1 MANGIPLRPGLIP
14 SYAQRLG
21 LLAQPGV
28 TVGDITGRS
37 VQPGLPARAGAVA
50 TSVGQPVM
58 RGSQPPTLMRRAAPL
73 PPMPLATGAM
83 RQAQRSPMA
92 PAAPAAQPG
101 FLERIAG
108 IDPTSAAGQALGA
121 AAATGLQLS
130 GYRTTPLT
138 TAEGLGAMMA
148 AGQKA
153 FREQKA
159 AELGQAA
166 AERAEQ
172 LELLK
177 LAKPSDFERKLRL
190 AGIDST
196 TPEGQKQ
203 IRDILQKPQTVFMGS
218 DKQKEIAFESAM
230 ATRKELTKEVQA
242 QSQLASRLAAAVR
255 LLETGAQTGR
265 ITKATLPLRQIAR
278 EIGLLGEEEVK
289 NLSDQ
294 EVLSSVTSF
303 AAPNMRVVGSGSS
316 SDKDVELFQDSTLSL
331 SRTPEA
337 NLMIGRM
344 QLQFLN
350 YNRDRLRLLDKYI
363 EKFGSDL
370 NFPEYADEK
379 LGRVFQRVSSDEEL
393 TAMIEDGKIK
403 EGNVFYNNLTG
414 EFVTL
419 TKDMM

>member
-1 MANGIPLRPGLIP
+1 
-14 SYAQRLG
+14 
-21 LLAQPGV
+21 
-28 TVGDITGRS
+28 
-37 VQPGLPARAGAVA
+37 
-50 TSVGQPVM
+50 
-58 RGSQPPTLMRRAAPL
+58 MRRAAPL

-121 AAATGLQLS
+121 AAATGLRMS
-130 GYRTTPLT
+130 GYQTRPIT

-218 DKQKEIAFESAM
+218 EKQKEIAFESAM

-278 EIGLLGEEEVK
+278 EINLLGEEEVK

-350 YNRDRLRLLDKYI
+350 YNKDRLRLLDKYI

-393 TAMIEDGKIK
+393 TDMIGDGKIK